1 MTINHV
7 FVWVSRSGMEPMRHF
22 YRSALASL
30 GYTEIICA
38 YNETLIGYGSD
49 YPYLWLKIVPEGK
62 QFFPTHIAIDAP
74 DNGAVDTFYNTV
86 LRLGG
91 KDNGGPGIRKEM
103 SRQPYYSAFVYD
115 PEGNNLEAVNV
126 RR

>member
-1 MTINHV
+1 MALWIRSTILRCRLLPEV
-7 FVWVSRSGMEPMRHF
+7 FLPYVFFLILSR
-22 YRSALASL
+22 
-30 GYTEIICA
+30 
-38 YNETLIGYGSD
+38 
-49 YPYLWLKIVPEGK
+49 
-62 QFFPTHIAIDAP
+62 
-74 DNGAVDTFYNTV
+74 
-86 LRLGG
+86 RLGG